1 MRSLFVKIF
10 LWFWVAT
17 LLVAGVFAAFDV
29 WGHSRE
35 VEGRFRRMLDSVLKP
50 HAERAVEAW
59 ERDGAAGL
67 RDSTSELSRMLKL
80 EPLLFDP
87 QDRELTGQE
96 IPAEVGPL
104 LAAARAS
111 GRVEMQHGGP
121 RPLVAIPVD
130 GAHQQ
135 KYVFVAEFPRRR
147 SPPRPD
153 WYSDPGKL
161 AMRLGAAVIIVG
173 VVCYALARYLT
184 GPIRHLRTAARRL
197 ADGDLSARVGGQ
209 ARRRDEIGELGR
221 DFDFMAERIE
231 TLLSTQRQ
239 LLRDISHELRSP
251 LARLNVALG
260 LARQQAG
267 TSATGPLDRIECE
280 AERLN
285 ELIGQVLT
293 LARLESGAD
302 RPDRA
307 DVDLA
312 ALVQQVATDTDF
324 EAAARGRHVRVVHC
338 DACRLHG
345 VRDLLRS
352 ALENVVRNAAQYAPE
367 NTDIEIALTVPA
379 DATPQRATIEIRDHG
394 PGVPEQALEAIFR
407 PFYRVAQARD
417 RATGGTG
424 LGLAIAD
431 RAIRFHGGTVTA
443 INATGGG
450 LLVRLELP
458 LSASPNST
466 LQ

>member
-17 LLVAGVFAAFDV
+17 MLVAGVFAAFDL

-35 VEGRFRRMLDSVLKP
+35 TESRFRPMFGSVLKV
-50 HAERAVEAW
+50 HAERAVEVW
-59 ERDGAAGL
+59 QRDGPAGL
-67 RDSTSELSRMLKL
+67 REYTSELTRTTKL
-80 EPLLFDP
+80 EPLLFDAA
-87 QDRELTGQE
+87 DHELTGQE
-96 IPAEVGPL
+96 APPDVGTL
-104 LAAARAS
+104 VATARAS
-111 GRVEMQHGGP
+111 GRVEFQHGGP
-121 RPLVAIPVD
+121 RPLVAVPVD
-130 GAHQQ
+130 GSAQQ

-147 SPPRPD
+147 PPPRPD
-153 WYSDPGKL
+153 WYSNPTAL
-161 AMRLGAAVIIVG
+161 AGRLGVAFIVVG
-173 VVCYALARYLT
+173 AVCYTLARYLT

-197 ADGDLSARVGGQ
+197 ADGDLSARVGAR
-209 ARRRDEIGELGR
+209 ARRHDEIGELGR

-251 LARLNVALG
+251 LARLNVALE

-267 TSATGPLDRIECE
+267 TAAAGPLNRIECE

-302 RPDRA
+302 RPDRS

-312 ALVQQVATDTDF
+312 ALVQEVATDTDF
-324 EAAARGRHVRVVHC
+324 EAAARGRHVRVVRC
-338 DACRLHG
+338 DPGRLHG

-352 ALENVVRNAAQYAPE
+352 ALENVIRNATQYAPE
-367 NTDIEIALTVPA
+367 GTDIEVALAAPSTANPGRV
-379 DATPQRATIEIRDHG
+379 TIEIRDHG
-394 PGVPEQALEAIFR
+394 PGVPEQALAAIFR

-431 RAIRFHGGTVTA
+431 RAIRFHNGTVTA
-443 INATGGG
+443 TNAPGGG

-458 LSASPNST
+458 LSSTPTASA
-466 LQ
+466 